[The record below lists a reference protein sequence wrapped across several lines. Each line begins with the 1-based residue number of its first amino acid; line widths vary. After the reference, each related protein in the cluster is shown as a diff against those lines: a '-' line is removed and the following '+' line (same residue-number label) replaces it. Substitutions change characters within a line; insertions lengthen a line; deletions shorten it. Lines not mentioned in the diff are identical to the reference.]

1 MKIRQED
8 TFKHCDYLEE
18 LLNYIRSLIPND
30 VKGHILEDR
39 YCFAERSLRPYTKQ
53 VVVMF
58 YCFSILEDLLEKLCS
73 KNVFLVQLHSAVSN
87 NIKNAPHHRCF
98 P

>member
-18 LLNYIRSLIPND
+18 LLNYIHSLIPND

-39 YCFAERSLRPYTKQ
+39 YCFAERGLRPYTKH

-58 YCFSILEDLLEKLCS
+58 YCLSILEDLLEKVCMS
-73 KNVFLVQLHSAVSN
+73 F
-87 NIKNAPHHRCF
+87 
-98 P
+98 